1 MYAGSAR
8 RAHAALAAA
17 TPQRP
22 TGWLM
27 SGWPVWQMEGWNA
40 GRQASAPLR
49 DGLCMYASVRARGE
63 SYVRFAKVWYRA
75 LSWPAQG
82 TA

>member
-1 MYAGSAR
+1 
-8 RAHAALAAA
+8 
-17 TPQRP
+17 
-22 TGWLM
+22 M
-27 SGWPVWQMEGWNA
+27 SGWPLWQMEGWDA
-40 GRQASAPLR
+40 GRQASALLR
-49 DGLCMYASVRARGE
+49 DGLCMYASVRAHEE